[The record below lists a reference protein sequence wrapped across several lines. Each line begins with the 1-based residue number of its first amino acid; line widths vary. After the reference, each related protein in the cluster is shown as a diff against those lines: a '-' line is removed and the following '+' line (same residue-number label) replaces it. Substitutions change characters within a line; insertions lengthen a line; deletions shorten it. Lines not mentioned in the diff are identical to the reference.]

1 MAFTRLKCGICL
13 IQLWETHHL
22 LVAKA
27 SSVCMK
33 YMMRLGDSDH
43 LFQRYAT
50 KDNSKE
56 NLYIES
62 LRMNGKES
70 SRNYLKHDDLLKGG
84 ILEFKMGSQP
94 NLNRGISE
102 EDAPYSFSKE
112 K

>member
-1 MAFTRLKCGICL
+1 M
-13 IQLWETHHL
+13 
-22 LVAKA
+22 
-27 SSVCMK
+27 
-33 YMMRLGDSDH
+33 
-43 LFQRYAT
+43 
-50 KDNSKE
+50 
-56 NLYIES
+56 YIES
-62 LRMNGKES
+62 LHMNGKES

>member
-1 MAFTRLKCGICL
+1 MIDAP
-13 IQLWETHHL
+13 
-22 LVAKA
+22 
-27 SSVCMK
+27 
-33 YMMRLGDSDH
+33 
-43 LFQRYAT
+43 
-50 KDNSKE
+50 DNSKE

-84 ILEFKMGSQP
+84 ILEFKMVSQP